1 MAFGWFAEFSE
12 GLGVAFGLE
21 EGVVAEAV
29 IAARFLDDL
38 AFAYAVEYFRFFVL
52 PCAGQCDHAAKARGA
67 MVFAIAG
74 KFVQQLGVVLLVGG
88 VSRV

>member
-1 MAFGWFAEFSE
+1 MAFGWFAEFTE

-21 EGVVAEAV
+21 EGVVSETIFTAG
-29 IAARFLDDL
+29 FLDDL
-38 AFAYAVEYFRFFVL
+38 AFAHAVENFRLSIL
-52 PCAGQCDHAAKARGA
+52 PSAGQRDHAAEARGA
-67 MVFAIAG
+67 MVFAVVG